1 MILWV
6 KFIYFVGK
14 KVKSEDIIV
23 GLSKVYL
30 TMTLTEPVFIG
41 VDPTSGRTSFTYA
54 ALDKDLR
61 VITIADGEIED
72 VIAFLERQTSV
83 VVAINAPS
91 GVNRGLVG
99 RKMQKKAGADHSI
112 RGAQMRLAEYELRQR
127 GITVS
132 GTPSTLAACP
142 SWMQTGFNLY
152 RKLEKMGFSKYS
164 ESGAQ
169 FQVLETHPHACYCV
183 LTETI
188 PQPKPSL
195 EGRLQRQLA
204 LYENDVRV
212 RDPMDFFEEITRHKM
227 IKGVWP
233 IEVLYPPE
241 QLDALV
247 AAYIAWCVW
256 KKPEKT
262 SSLGDA
268 KEGRIFLPVSELKEK
283 Y

>member
-1 MILWV
+1 MQP
-6 KFIYFVGK
+6 
-14 KVKSEDIIV
+14 
-23 GLSKVYL
+23 
-30 TMTLTEPVFIG
+30 TEPVFIG

-54 ALDKDLR
+54 ALDRDLH

-83 VVAINAPS
+83 IMAINTPS
-91 GVNRGLVG
+91 GVNRGLLG
-99 RKMQKKAGADHSI
+99 RKMKKESGANHSI
-112 RGAQMRLAEYELRQR
+112 RGSQMRLAEYELRQR

-132 GTPSTLAACP
+132 GTPATVTACP
-142 SWMQTGFNLY
+142 PWVQTGFNLY
-152 RKLEKMGFSKYS
+152 RKLEKTGFRKYP
-164 ESGAQ
+164 ENDAP

-183 LTETI
+183 LTGTI

-212 RDPMDFFEEITRHKM
+212 KDPMDFFEEITRHKM
-227 IKGVWP
+227 LKGIWP
-233 IEVLYPPE
+233 VEVLHLPE

-247 AAYIAWCVW
+247 AAYTAWMVW
-256 KKPEKT
+256 RRPEKT
-262 SSLGDA
+262 SSFGDN
-268 KEGRIFLPVSELKEK
+268 KEGRIFLPKNELKEK